1 MQLLILFISENEQFD
16 QNKLVD
22 IVKNIPGIENIREGE
37 FVGSILEFEF
47 REGEDFTTVRL
58 SGDRETISISGLGD
72 ASLKIALS
80 IRKRYPQP
88 IIAVDSDYS
97 FELVL
102 DKINSLDQ
110 LRQKILDSSY
120 QTVN

>member
-1 MQLLILFISENEQFD
+1 MQLLILFIGENEKFD
-16 QNKLVD
+16 KNKLVD
-22 IVKNIPGIENIREGE
+22 IAKDIPGVENIREGE

-47 REGEDFTTVRL
+47 SEGEDFTTVRL
-58 SGDRETISISGLGD
+58 SGDRETINISGLGN

-80 IRKRYPQP
+80 IQKRYPKP

-102 DKINSLDQ
+102 NKINSLNQ
-110 LRQKILDSSY
+110 LRQKILESSY
-120 QTVN
+120 QIVS

>member
-1 MQLLILFISENEQFD
+1 MQLLILFIGENERFD
-16 QNKLVD
+16 QNQLVD
-22 IVKNIPGIENIREGE
+22 MAKNIPGVENVREGE
-37 FVGSILEFEF
+37 FVDSILEFEF
-47 REGEDFTTVRL
+47 SEGEDFTTVRL

-72 ASLKIALS
+72 ASFKIALS
-80 IRKRYPQP
+80 IQKHYPQP

-102 DKINSLDQ
+102 DKINSLEK
-110 LRQKILDSSY
+110 LRQKILESSY

>member
-1 MQLLILFISENEQFD
+1 MQLLILFIGENEQFD
-16 QNKLVD
+16 QNQLVD
-22 IVKNIPGIENIREGE
+22 IAKNIPGVENIREGE

-72 ASLKIALS
+72 ASLKIAFS
-80 IRKRYPQP
+80 IQKRYPQP
-88 IIAVDSDYS
+88 IIAVDSNYS

-102 DKINSLDQ
+102 DRINSLDQ
-110 LRQKILDSSY
+110 LRQKILESSY